1 MNTYSNTLAW
11 KIPWMEEPGGLQL
24 RGSLRVGH
32 DWATSLSLFTFM
44 HWRRKWQPTSPVLYL
59 SELLKFMSIESVM
72 ASSHLVLC
80 HHFLLL
86 PSLFPS
92 IRVYSSE
99 LALCIRWPKY
109 WVFSFSPSSEYS
121 EFVSFRIDRF
131 DRLVV
136 QGTLKSLLQHLNS
149 FHQLHGLC
157 PVSHTF

>member
-1 MNTYSNTLAW
+1 MNCCSVIQAVQLFVT
-11 KIPWMEEPGGLQL
+11 PWAAARQAP
-24 RGSLRVGH
+24 
-32 DWATSLSLFTFM
+32 LSFTIS
-44 HWRRKWQPTSPVLYL
+44 QS
-59 SELLKFMSIESVM
+59 LLKFMSIESVM

-131 DRLVV
+131 DLLVV
-136 QGTLKSLLQHLNS
+136 QETLKSLLQHLNS